1 MPPATKYRLLAN
13 APGYSSGTVLTY
25 PSSVQLVRS
34 HYPGQTIAD
43 LVRAKIMQKIVA
55 NALGS
60 RSSSRRRRRTS
71 TRSRSTRKRSTSRR
85 RRRSSSRR

>member
-1 MPPATKYRLLAN
+1 MTATKYRFNGSVA
-13 APGYSSGTVLTY
+13 GYNSGTVLTY
-25 PSSVQLVRS
+25 PSAVQLVRS

-60 RSSSRRRRRTS
+60 RSSSRRRRRRSS
-71 TRSRSTRKRSTSRR
+71 TRSRATRRRSTSRR